1 MPNIQETRALL
12 TVLMATY
19 NGAATLPEVLRAYTA
34 LEKPAGGWRLVI
46 ADNGSS
52 DGTALVIAAF
62 QGRLPM
68 SCLHVARRGKNA
80 ALNAALELVLRQGGD
95 GQDLL
100 VFTDDDAIPRPD
112 WLRRLQ
118 QCAERQAGH
127 ALFGGAIV
135 PAWRVPPAPW
145 LRQHTPPGLTWGLTE
160 PGLPD
165 GPIYPG
171 LVWGANMAVRRRIFA
186 DGLRF
191 DEGIG
196 PNGASYAMG
205 GEVNFNL
212 RLAQSGH
219 LAWFCP
225 QACVAHI
232 IRAHQVAVP
241 WVLRRAWLHGRGRF
255 RQQTDMTVPRWMLG
269 RFMRDALG
277 MAVAWLRRDR
287 EQLFVRRWE
296 LANIGG
302 YCQEAW
308 QNKVRRPARILIT
321 SYSGELGGMELRMA
335 QEARM
340 LDGAGYHSLLALRR
354 FPGFDHWAQGLRA
367 QQVRI
372 SVYQPPL
379 FIEHWPWRRLNLLR
393 ARLTGAWRLRRYRA
407 DLVHVAFC
415 WTAYGA
421 SILWQASRCRLPAVV
436 SVHNAFPLAP
446 FSAWQRPLLATAM
459 RCVKGVYA
467 VSPSAL
473 QHFMELYRDM
483 LAPGTRLAVIPNG
496 VDTEVFTVSPRR
508 RRLAREQ
515 LGLPQ
520 DALVLGCVARL
531 SPQKRPE
538 ALLAMFLRLRPRFPH
553 LYLMLAGT
561 GPLEAALRLQV
572 QAAGVDGQVIF
583 TGYQARIELLMPAF
597 DLHLLLSRNEG
608 FGIATIEAMAC
619 GVPAVGTD
627 VPGTRD
633 ILHACAGGLLL
644 PLDDELAACEVV
656 ADLLSDGP
664 RRARMALAARQEA
677 EERYSMPRLE
687 RQLRQFY
694 AGLV

>member
-1 MPNIQETRALL
+1 ML
-12 TVLMATY
+12 TVIMATY
-19 NGAATLPEVLRAYTA
+19 NGAGTLPEVLQAYMA
-34 LEKPAGGWRLVI
+34 LQPPPGGWRLLI
-46 ADNGSS
+46 ADNGSG
-52 DGTALVIAAF
+52 DATPEVIAAF
-62 QGRLPM
+62 QGRLPL
-68 SCLHVARRGKNA
+68 STLQVAKRGKNA
-80 ALNAALELVLRQGGD
+80 ALNAALDQLLRQSGD

-100 VFTDDDAIPRPD
+100 VFSDDDAVPRPD
-112 WLRRLQ
+112 WLQ
-118 QCAERQAGH
+118 QLHRCAARQPGH

-145 LRQHTPPGLTWGLTE
+145 LLAHTPPGLTWGLTA
-160 PGLPD
+160 PGLPG
-165 GPIYPG
+165 GPVYPG
-171 LVWGANMAVRRRIFA
+171 LVWGANMAVRRRVFM
-186 DGLRF
+186 DGVRF

-205 GEVNFNL
+205 GEVQLNL
-212 RLAQSGH
+212 RLARAGH

-232 IRAHQVAVP
+232 IRATQVEPA
-241 WVLRRAWLHGRGRF
+241 WVLRRAWLYGRGRF
-255 RQQTDMTVPRWMLG
+255 RQEPPGDAPRWLGVPRWMLG
-269 RFMRDALG
+269 RVMRESMGLLG
-277 MAVAWLRRDR
+277 AWLRRNR
-287 EQLFVRRWE
+287 EAVFVRRWE
-296 LANIGG
+296 LANLRG
-302 YCQEAW
+302 YFHEAW
-308 QNKVRRPARILIT
+308 RGQPQRRARILLT

-354 FPGFDHWAQGLRA
+354 FPGYARWAQGLK
-367 QQVRI
+367 QQQLRV
-372 SVYQPPL
+372 SVYEPPL
-379 FIEHWPWRRLNLLR
+379 FIEHWPWRRLNFLR

-421 SILWQASRCRLPAVV
+421 SILWLASRLRLPAVI
-436 SVHNAFPLAP
+436 SVHNAFPFEA
-446 FSAWQRPLLATAM
+446 FSAWQRPLLETAL
-459 RCVKGVYA
+459 RTVRGVYA

-473 QHFMELYRDM
+473 QHFMALYRGM
-483 LAPGTRLAVIPNG
+483 LAPDTRLAVIPNS
-496 VDTEVFTVSPRR
+496 VDTDVFIVSPQRR
-508 RRLAREQ
+508 RQAREQ

-520 DALVLGCVARL
+520 DALVLGSVARL

-538 ALLAMFLRLRPRFPH
+538 ALLALFLQLHDRFPG
-553 LYLMLAGT
+553 LYLVLAGT
-561 GPLEAALRLQV
+561 GPLEAMLRMQV
-572 QAAGVDGQVIF
+572 QAAGLDARVIF

-608 FGIATIEAMAC
+608 FGIATIEALAC

-633 ILHACAGGLLL
+633 ILGDCAGGLLL
-644 PLDDELAACEVV
+644 PLDDEQAACELV
-656 ADLLSDGP
+656 AGLLIDAP
-664 RRARMALAARQEA
+664 RRESMALAARREA
-677 EERYSMPRLE
+677 EQRYSMPRLE

>member
-1 MPNIQETRALL
+1 ML

-19 NGAATLPEVLRAYTA
+19 NGAGTLPQVLRAYMA
-34 LEKPAGGWRLVI
+34 LRPPVGGWRLVI
-46 ADNGSS
+46 ADNGST
-52 DGTALVIAAF
+52 DATARVIAAF
-62 QGRLPM
+62 RGRLPL
-68 SCLHVARRGKNA
+68 SSVYVARRGRSP
-80 ALNAALELVLRQGGD
+80 ALNGAVEHALRQGGD
-95 GQDLL
+95 GSELF
-100 VFTDDDAIPRPD
+100 VFGDDDAMPASD
-112 WLRRLQ
+112 WLCRLQ
-118 QCAERQAGH
+118 GSARSHPGY

-135 PAWRVPPAPW
+135 PAWREQPAQW
-145 LRQHTPPGLTWGLTE
+145 LLRLTPVGLTWGITS
-160 PGLPD
+160 PGLRD
-165 GPIYPG
+165 APIYPG
-171 LVWGANMAVRRRIFA
+171 LVWGANMAIRRRIFEA
-186 DGLRF
+186 GARY
-191 DEGIG
+191 DESIG
-196 PNGASYAMG
+196 PQGSSYAMG
-205 GEVNFNL
+205 SETKLNL
-212 RLAQSGH
+212 EIYRSGNPS
-219 LAWFCP
+219 WFCP
-225 QACVAHI
+225 QASVAHI
-232 IRAHQVAVP
+232 IRVNQVQRG
-241 WVLRRAWLHGRGRF
+241 WILRRSFLFGRGQCRLVVPAPSVEWLG
-255 RQQTDMTVPRWMLG
+255 VPRWMLG
-269 RFMRDALG
+269 RYLRNGVAG
-277 MAVAWLRRDR
+277 VRAWLRGDR
-287 EQLFVRRWE
+287 ETLFLRRWE
-296 LANIGG
+296 MASLRG
-302 YCQEAW
+302 YFYEAW
-308 QNKVRRPARILIT
+308 RGRRKRLPRVVIT

-354 FPGFDHWAQGLRA
+354 FAGFDRWAQGLRA
-367 QQVRI
+367 RQVRI

-436 SVHNAFPLAP
+436 SVHNAFPLEP

-459 RCVKGVYA
+459 QCVKGVYA

-473 QHFMELYRDM
+473 QHFMDLYRDM

-496 VDTEVFTVSPRR
+496 VDTDLFTVSGER

-520 DALVLGCVARL
+520 DALVLGSVARL

-538 ALLAMFLRLRPRFPH
+538 ALLAMFLRLRPRFPG
-553 LYLMLAGT
+553 LYLVLAGT

-627 VPGTRD
+627 VPGTHD
-633 ILHACAGGLLL
+633 ILHDCAGGLLL
-644 PLDDELAACEVV
+644 PLADELAACESV
-656 ADLLSDGP
+656 ASLLQDGP
-664 RRARMALAARQEA
+664 RRAQMALAARREA
-677 EERYSMPRLE
+677 EQRYSMPRLE

>member
-1 MPNIQETRALL
+1 ML

-19 NGAATLPEVLRAYTA
+19 NGAATLPDVLRAYTA
-34 LEKPAGGWRLVI
+34 LAAPMGGWRLVI
-46 ADNGSS
+46 ADNGSG
-52 DGTALVIAAF
+52 DDTGALLASF
-62 QGRLPM
+62 RGRLPL
-68 SCLHVARRGKNA
+68 STLYVARRGKNV
-80 ALNAALELVLRQGGD
+80 ALNAALELVLREGGD
-95 GQDLL
+95 GQELL

-118 QCAERQAGH
+118 QCAARQPGH

-145 LRQHTPPGLTWGLTE
+145 LLQHTPAGLTWGLTE
-160 PGLPD
+160 PALPD

-171 LVWGANMAVRRRIFA
+171 LVWGANMAVRRRVFTE
-186 DGLRF
+186 GLRF
-191 DEGIG
+191 DDSIG

-212 RLAQSGH
+212 RLAQAGH

-225 QACVAHI
+225 KACVAHI
-232 IRAHQVAVP
+232 IRAHQVAEP

-255 RQQTDMTVPRWMLG
+255 RQQTSASVPRWMLG
-269 RFMRDALG
+269 RFMRDSLG
-277 MAVAWLRRDR
+277 WLAAWLRRDR
-287 EQLFVRRWE
+287 EQVFVRRWE

-308 QNKVRRPARILIT
+308 QGRERRRARILIT

-335 QEARM
+335 QEASM

-354 FPGFDHWAQGLRA
+354 FAGFERWAQLLRA
-367 QQVRI
+367 RQVRI

-393 ARLTGAWRLRRYRA
+393 AWLTGAWRLRRYRA

-421 SILWQASRCRLPAVV
+421 SILWQASRCRLPAVI
-436 SVHNAFPLAP
+436 SVHNAFPLEP
-446 FSAWQRPLLATAM
+446 FSAWQKPLLASAM

-473 QHFMELYRDM
+473 DHFLALYRDM

-496 VDTEVFTVSPRR
+496 VDTELFIVSPARR
-508 RRLAREQ
+508 RQAREQ

-520 DALVLGCVARL
+520 DALVLGSVARL
-531 SPQKRPE
+531 SPQKRPA
-538 ALLAMFLRLRPRFPH
+538 ALLAMFLRLLPRFPQ
-553 LYLMLAGT
+553 LYLVLAGT

-572 QAAGVDGQVIF
+572 QAAGVDGKVIF

-608 FGIATIEAMAC
+608 FGIATVEAMAC

-633 ILHACAGGLLL
+633 ILHDCAGGLLL
-644 PLDDELAACEVV
+644 PLDDELAACEAV
-656 ADLLSDGP
+656 ADLLQDGP
-664 RRARMALAARQEA
+664 RRALMALAARQEA
-677 EERYSMPRLE
+677 EQRYSMPRLE

>member
-1 MPNIQETRALL
+1 ML

-34 LEKPAGGWRLVI
+34 LARPAGGWRLVI

-52 DGTALVIAAF
+52 DATAEVIAAF
-62 QGRLPM
+62 QGRLPL
-68 SCLHVARRGKNA
+68 SPLHVARRGKNA
-80 ALNAALELVLRQGGD
+80 ALNAALELVLRQSGD

-100 VFTDDDAIPRPD
+100 VFTDDDAIPRVD

-118 QCAERQAGH
+118 QCAARQPGH

-135 PAWRVPPAPW
+135 PAWRLPPAPW
-145 LRQHTPPGLTWGLTE
+145 LHARTPAGLTWGLTE

-191 DEGIG
+191 DDSIG

-212 RLAQSGH
+212 RLAQAGH

-255 RQQTDMTVPRWMLG
+255 RQQTDSTVPRWMLG
-269 RFMRDALG
+269 RLMRDSIGWLG
-277 MAVAWLRRDR
+277 AWLRRDR
-287 EQLFVRRWE
+287 EDMFVRRWE
-296 LANIGG
+296 LANIAG

-308 QNKVRRPARILIT
+308 QNTVRRPARILIT

-354 FPGFDHWAQGLRA
+354 FAGFDRWAQGLRG

-436 SVHNAFPLAP
+436 SVHNAFPLEP

-459 RCVKGVYA
+459 QCVKGVYA

-473 QHFMELYRDM
+473 QHFMDLYRDM

-496 VDTEVFTVSPRR
+496 VDTDLFTMSGER

-520 DALVLGCVARL
+520 DALVLGSVARL

-553 LYLMLAGT
+553 LYLVLAGT
-561 GPLEAALRLQV
+561 GPLEATLRLQV
-572 QAAGVDGQVIF
+572 QAAGADGQVIF

-627 VPGTRD
+627 VPGTHD
-633 ILHACAGGLLL
+633 ILHDCAGGLLL
-644 PLDDELAACEVV
+644 PLADELAACEAV
-656 ADLLSDGP
+656 ASLLRDAP
-664 RRARMALAARQEA
+664 RRAKMALAARREA

>member
-1 MPNIQETRALL
+1 ML
-12 TVLMATY
+12 TILMATY

-34 LEKPAGGWRLVI
+34 LARPAGGWRLVI

-62 QGRLPM
+62 QGRLPL
-68 SCLHVARRGKNA
+68 STLHVARRGKNA
-80 ALNAALELVLRQGGD
+80 ALNAVLELVLRQSGD

-100 VFTDDDAIPRPD
+100 VFTDDDAIPQVD

-118 QCAERQAGH
+118 QCAARQPGH

-135 PAWRVPPAPW
+135 PAWRLPPAPW
-145 LRQHTPPGLTWGLTE
+145 LHARTPAGLTWGLTE

-191 DEGIG
+191 DDSIG

-212 RLAQSGH
+212 RLAQAGH

-255 RQQTDMTVPRWMLG
+255 RQQTDSSVPRWMLG
-269 RFMRDALG
+269 RFMRDSIGWLA
-277 MAVAWLRRDR
+277 AWLRRDR
-287 EQLFVRRWE
+287 EDMFVRRWE
-296 LANIGG
+296 LANIAGF
-302 YCQEAW
+302 CQEAW
-308 QNKVRRPARILIT
+308 QKAWQNRVRRPARILIT

-354 FPGFDHWAQGLRA
+354 FAGFDRWALGLRA
-367 QQVRI
+367 RQVRI

-436 SVHNAFPLAP
+436 SVHNAFPLEP

-459 RCVKGVYA
+459 QCVKGVYA

-473 QHFMELYRDM
+473 QHFMDLYRDM

-496 VDTEVFTVSPRR
+496 IDTDLFTVSGER

-520 DALVLGCVARL
+520 DALVLGSVARL

-538 ALLAMFLRLRPRFPH
+538 ALLAMFLRLRPRFPG
-553 LYLMLAGT
+553 LYLVLAGT

-627 VPGTRD
+627 VPGTHD
-633 ILHACAGGLLL
+633 ILHDCAGGLLL
-644 PLDDELAACEVV
+644 PLADELAACEAV
-656 ADLLSDGP
+656 ASLLQDAP
-664 RRARMALAARQEA
+664 RRAQMALAARREA
-677 EERYSMPRLE
+677 EQRYSMSRLE

>member
-1 MPNIQETRALL
+1 ML

-19 NGAATLPEVLRAYTA
+19 NGAATLPEVLQAYTA
-34 LEKPAGGWRLVI
+34 LARPAGGWRLVI

-52 DGTALVIAAF
+52 DATAVVIAAF
-62 QGRLPM
+62 QGRLPL
-68 SCLHVARRGKNA
+68 STLHVARRGKNA
-80 ALNAALELVLRQGGD
+80 ALNAALELILRQSGD

-100 VFTDDDAIPRPD
+100 VFTDDDAIPQMD

-118 QCAERQAGH
+118 QCAARQPCH

-135 PAWRVPPAPW
+135 PAWRLPPAPW
-145 LRQHTPPGLTWGLTE
+145 LLQHTPAGLTWGLTE
-160 PGLPD
+160 PGLQD

-191 DEGIG
+191 DDSIG

-212 RLAQSGH
+212 RLAQAGH

-255 RQQTDMTVPRWMLG
+255 RQQTDSTVPRWMLG
-269 RFMRDALG
+269 RFMRDSIGWLG
-277 MAVAWLRRDR
+277 AWLRRDR
-287 EQLFVRRWE
+287 EDMFVRRWE
-296 LANIGG
+296 LANIAG
-302 YCQEAW
+302 YCQEAWQKAW

-340 LDGAGYHSLLALRR
+340 LGKAGFDSVLGLRR
-354 FPGFDHWAQGLRA
+354 FPGFAAWTQGLRT
-367 QQVRI
+367 QKLQVA
-372 SVYQPPL
+372 VYEPPL
-379 FIEHWPWRRLNLLR
+379 FVEHWAWRRWNLLR
-393 ARLTGAWRLRRYRA
+393 ARVTGAWRLRRLRP

-415 WTAYGA
+415 WTTYGA
-421 SILWQASRCRLPAVV
+421 SILWLAQQCRLPAVI
-436 SVHNAFPLAP
+436 SVHNAFPLEP
-446 FSAWQRPLLATAM
+446 FSAWQRPLLQEAF
-459 RCVKGVYA
+459 RSVKGVYA
-467 VSPSAL
+467 VSSSAMR
-473 QHFMELYRDM
+473 HFLDLYRGM
-483 LAPGTRLAVIPNG
+483 LAPQTRLAVIPNG
-496 VDTEVFTVSPRR
+496 VDTDAFIVSPERR
-508 RRLAREQ
+508 QLARLQ
-515 LGLPQ
+515 LGLPP
-520 DALVLGCVARL
+520 DALVIGCVARL
-531 SPQKRPE
+531 SAQKRPQ
-538 ALLAMFLRLRPRFPH
+538 ALLAMFLRLRREFPQ
-553 LYLMLAGT
+553 LYLVLAGT
-561 GPLEAALRLQV
+561 GPLEAMLREQV
-572 QAAGVDGQVIF
+572 LAAGLQARVLL
-583 TGYQARIELLMPAF
+583 TGFQQRIELLMPAF
-597 DLHLLLSRNEG
+597 DLHLLLSKNEG

-627 VPGTRD
+627 VPGTSD
-633 ILHACAGGLLL
+633 ILHGSGGGMLL
-644 PLDDELAACEVV
+644 PLDDEDAACRAV
-656 ADLLSDGP
+656 ADLLRDP
-664 RRARMALAARQEA
+664 VRRQRMGRQARLEA
-677 EERYSMPRLE
+677 EEHYSMQRLE

>member
-1 MPNIQETRALL
+1 ML

-19 NGAATLPEVLRAYTA
+19 NGAATLPEVLLAYTA
-34 LEKPAGGWRLVI
+34 LARPAGGWRLVI

-52 DGTALVIAAF
+52 DATAEVIAAF
-62 QGRLPM
+62 QGRLPL
-68 SCLHVARRGKNA
+68 SPLHVARRGKNA
-80 ALNAALELVLRQGGD
+80 ALNAALELVLRQSGD

-100 VFTDDDAIPRPD
+100 VFTDDDAIPQVD

-118 QCAERQAGH
+118 QCAARQPGH

-135 PAWRVPPAPW
+135 PAWRLPPAPW
-145 LRQHTPPGLTWGLTE
+145 LHARTPAGLTWGLTE
-160 PGLPD
+160 PGLPE

-191 DEGIG
+191 DDSIG

-212 RLAQSGH
+212 RLAQAGH

-255 RQQTDMTVPRWMLG
+255 RQQTESTVPRWMLG
-269 RFMRDALG
+269 RFMRDSIGWLG
-277 MAVAWLRRDR
+277 AWLRRDR
-287 EQLFVRRWE
+287 EDMFVRRWE
-296 LANIGG
+296 LANIAG

-308 QNKVRRPARILIT
+308 QNRVRRPARILIT

-335 QEARM
+335 QEARI

-354 FPGFDHWAQGLRA
+354 FAGFDRWAQGLRG

-393 ARLTGAWRLRRYRA
+393 ALLTGAWRLRRYRA

-436 SVHNAFPLAP
+436 SVHNAFPLEP

-459 RCVKGVYA
+459 QCVKGVYA

-473 QHFMELYRDM
+473 QHFMDLYRDM

-496 VDTEVFTVSPRR
+496 VDTDLFTMSGER

-520 DALVLGCVARL
+520 DALVLGSVARL

-553 LYLMLAGT
+553 LYLVLAGT
-561 GPLEAALRLQV
+561 GPLEATLRLQV
-572 QAAGVDGQVIF
+572 QAAGADGQVIF

-627 VPGTRD
+627 VPGTHD
-633 ILHACAGGLLL
+633 ILHDCAGGLLL
-644 PLDDELAACEVV
+644 PLADELAACEAV
-656 ADLLSDGP
+656 ASLLRDAP
-664 RRARMALAARQEA
+664 RRAQMALAARREA